1 MTFIEQT
8 DSMKLW
14 NLSSIMRKKFSIKLA
29 INIKQYLRINPI
41 APNKIG
47 ISFTKDIKLSSEQ
60 KEILR
65 ECLFSAYGS
74 HIEIVTSST
83 KAKARARQKTIVQF
97 QTSTPETSE
106 TPDSSTIERIKIEDN
121 TKDLVLWQKTKRHL
135 ISVYGE
141 DAVRALFSKL
151 EIREEGNKI
160 TFTGSDT
167 FTDMSEQKFGAN
179 LSWLAKEHLMCFV
192 FIGEIRS
199 SKELVVKRIGE
210 ENVE

>member
-83 KAKARARQKTIVQF
+83 KAKAKALARQKTIVQF

-106 TPDSSTIERIKIEDN
+106 TPDSS
-121 TKDLVLWQKTKRHL
+121 V
-135 ISVYGE
+135 
-141 DAVRALFSKL
+141 DASR
-151 EIREEGNKI
+151 
-160 TFTGSDT
+160 
-167 FTDMSEQKFGAN
+167 
-179 LSWLAKEHLMCFV
+179 
-192 FIGEIRS
+192 
-199 SKELVVKRIGE
+199 
-210 ENVE
+210 